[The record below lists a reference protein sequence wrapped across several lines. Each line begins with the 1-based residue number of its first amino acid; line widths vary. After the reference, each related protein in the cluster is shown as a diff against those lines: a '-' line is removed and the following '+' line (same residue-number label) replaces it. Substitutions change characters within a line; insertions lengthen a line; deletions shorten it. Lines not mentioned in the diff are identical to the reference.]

1 MSQLKKYAVR
11 LAAQERTELERFVAS
26 GRKSAREINRARI
39 LLMADRDKPDRVMS
53 ETLGVTRRT
62 VHRMR
67 QCFANRGAAEPVLS
81 LLSDQPRSGRPIE
94 IDARVQ
100 AQAAMV
106 ACSVPP
112 EGSAKWTLR
121 LIADRLVELEI
132 VESISPEGVRMAL
145 KKTG

>member
-53 ETLGVTRRT
+53 ETRGVTRRT

-81 LLSDQPRSGRPIE
+81 LLSDQPRRGRPIE

-132 VESISPEGVRMAL
+132 VESISHEGVRMAL